1 MYDLHIVGI
10 APRRRDPSI
19 LLIVYFLTVLSSGV
33 QAMLA
38 ADFLDR
44 LDGHQSAAYLDGAVE
59 TLAYGLAA
67 AGDNKK
73 ATCVLDWYYRG
84 QGPAR
89 SSAR

>member
-1 MYDLHIVGI
+1 
-10 APRRRDPSI
+10 
-19 LLIVYFLTVLSSGV
+19 
-33 QAMLA
+33 MLA

-73 ATCVLDWYYRG
+73 ATCVLDWYFAG
-84 QGPAR
+84 QGRAS
-89 SSAR
+89 SSAP